1 MSGIVGEVNVNADS
15 ALHLR
20 RYPDAT
26 SESLALIPRGMHLR
40 LDGVTESSGWYKVTY
55 DGDDGWV
62 AGDYLLLSM
71 DGRQYARAFLDN
83 QLPRFTD
90 LGS

>member
-1 MSGIVGEVNVNADS
+1 MTGIVGEVDVNFDS

-26 SESLALIPRGMHLR
+26 SESLALIPRGIRLH

-55 DGDDGWV
+55 EGDDGWV
-62 AGDYLLLSM
+62 AGDYLILSM
-71 DGRQYARAFLDN
+71 DGRQYARAFLDGH
-83 QLPRFTD
+83 LPRFTNR
-90 LGS
+90 GT